1 MNEEICS
8 SGSERNEVRR
18 SVRSTAGNRLRELIR
33 LELKRKQNER
43 YLQDTFEG
51 MQSEKD
57 GMELLIS
64 DNNSVTDGDESEYS
78 TEASSDDIVDSDFD
92 DSADEDGSIS
102 GQETEL
108 EPRAKR
114 KRSCKRVLTRSTS
127 HPTNLVTI
135 PTNNSDV
142 ITPKKKSNKLKEKSD
157 FLSLLSEGNNYI
169 CCYLG

>member
-1 MNEEICS
+1 MSEEICS
-8 SGSERNEVRR
+8 SGSERSEVRR

-64 DNNSVTDGDESEYS
+64 DNNSILEGDESEYS
-78 TEASSDDIVDSDFD
+78 TEASSDDIIDSDFD
-92 DSADEDGSIS
+92 DSANEDGSVS

-108 EPRAKR
+108 EPQSKR
-114 KRSCKRVLTRSTS
+114 KRSGKRVLTRSTS
-127 HPTNLVTI
+127 HPTKLVTTPTNNNNDVITSKKKKADFPNLVT
-135 PTNNSDV
+135 
-142 ITPKKKSNKLKEKSD
+142 
-157 FLSLLSEGNNYI
+157 EGKW
-169 CCYLG
+169 